1 MSAGETLPAATFDAW
16 HDATGI
22 RLMDGIGSTEMLH
35 IFVGSPVAEVKS
47 GSTGKVVPGYRAKV
61 VDEHGQEVPRG
72 RIGRL
77 AVSGPTGCR
86 YLDDLESQRK
96 YVQHGWNLTGD
107 AYRQDEDGYF
117 WYESRTDDMI
127 ISSGYS
133 VSGVEVE
140 NVLMAHPSVAE
151 CAVVAVPDEARGH
164 IVKAF
169 VVLAAGRRQSEALV
183 RELQDY
189 VKAELAPYKYPRAI
203 EFVSELPRTLTGKLQ
218 RYRLRTSMTPT
229 ADRPC
234 TFTSPTAGPSHGVRE
249 RRQRHR
255 PRRLCRG
262 TSRLE
267 PGDAGDSRPA
277 ISPAEVRQALANVV
291 TALAAAG
298 ARSGP
303 SDAADLVHHRSRA
316 LPAHRRRRS
325 ARSIARSSAA
335 TFPAMSVVVV
345 NGLIEDGRAGRD
357 RGDGGGVIPRLRELT
372 TGCAG
377 PEPSSRLRRR

>member
-1 MSAGETLPAATFDAW
+1 MRFGASTALLEQASPPQLLAGIQTFRATIAVTSPTAYRAMVKQAAEFDLRSLRKCVSAGETLPAATFEAW

-72 RIGRL
+72 RVGRL

-140 NVLMAHPSVAE
+140 NVLHGAPVGGRVRGGGA
-151 CAVVAVPDEARGH
+151 PDEARGH

-169 VVLAAGRRQSEALV
+169 VVVG
-183 RELQDY
+183 
-189 VKAELAPYKYPRAI
+189 
-203 EFVSELPRTLTGKLQ
+203 
-218 RYRLRTSMTPT
+218 
-229 ADRPC
+229 
-234 TFTSPTAGPSHGVRE
+234 
-249 RRQRHR
+249 
-255 PRRLCRG
+255 
-262 TSRLE
+262 
-267 PGDAGDSRPA
+267 
-277 ISPAEVRQALANVV
+277 
-291 TALAAAG
+291 
-298 ARSGP
+298 
-303 SDAADLVHHRSRA
+303 
-316 LPAHRRRRS
+316 RRRRRVGG
-325 ARSIARSSAA
+325 ARARACRIS
-335 TFPAMSVVVV
+335 
-345 NGLIEDGRAGRD
+345 
-357 RGDGGGVIPRLRELT
+357 
-372 TGCAG
+372 
-377 PEPSSRLRRR
+377 